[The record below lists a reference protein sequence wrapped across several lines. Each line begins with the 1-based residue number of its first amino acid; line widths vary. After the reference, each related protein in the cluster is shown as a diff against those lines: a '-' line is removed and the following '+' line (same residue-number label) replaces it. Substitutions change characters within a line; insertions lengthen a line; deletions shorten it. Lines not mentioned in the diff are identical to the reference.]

1 MSRNFRRN
9 NLMLRSFLFVISLST
24 LLNPFVSVMAYCQEG
39 SFETKVGLSAS
50 LQANQF
56 DIMVPIWGSD
66 HFAISPA
73 FGVVWANEGGS
84 DIHLG
89 LVPRFFFHKNKVA
102 PYVGARIGFL
112 IAAPKG
118 GESTTDVITGVAFG
132 GEYFLDEYFS
142 FGVESQINVTISS
155 EKSARFG
162 NPGKANLNT
171 AAAVFATVYF

>member
-1 MSRNFRRN
+1 MR
-9 NLMLRSFLFVISLST
+9 LSFSSVILLSALFTPLAGVI
-24 LLNPFVSVMAYCQEG
+24 AYCQEG
-39 SFETKVGLSAS
+39 GFETKVGLSAS
-50 LQANQF
+50 LQSTQF
-56 DIMVPIWGSD
+56 DIMVPIWASD
-66 HFAISPA
+66 HFSIAPA
-73 FGVVWANEGGS
+73 FGAVWADEGGS

-89 LVPRFFFHKNKVA
+89 LVPRFFFHKDKIA
-102 PYVGARIGFL
+102 PYVGARIGLL